1 VWLKRLLGRRSPDTA
16 ATGASEA
23 GRLLAVV
30 GLGNPGPAY
39 ARHRHNAGYM
49 VIAEL
54 ARRHNIAVRERKK
67 QALLGSGMLGG
78 HPVLL
83 AMPQTGMNDSGKS
96 IKALRDFYKLPAER
110 VLLVY
115 DDLDLPF
122 GSVRVRQNG
131 SAGGHHGLESTF
143 AATGTMNYPRV
154 RVGIGRPA
162 TREEVIGFVLS
173 PFHPSEQAAAE
184 AAIAAA
190 ADAVERWIGER
201 AGRDDEEMRR

>member
-1 VWLKRLLGRRSPDTA
+1 MWLKRLLGRRSPGTA
-16 ATGASEA
+16 ATGAGAE

-39 ARHRHNAGYM
+39 AQHRHNAGFM

-54 ARRHNIAVRERKK
+54 ARRHDIAVKERKK
-67 QALLGSGMLGG
+67 QALLGSGVIGG

-83 AMPQTGMNDSGKS
+83 ATPQTGMNDSGKS
-96 IKALRDFYKLPAER
+96 IKALRDFYKLPSER

-143 AATGTMNYPRV
+143 AVTGTMNYPRV
-154 RVGIGRPA
+154 RVGIGRPT

-173 PFHPSEQAAAE
+173 PFHPSEQATAE

-190 ADAVERWIGER
+190 ADAVERWIGTR
-201 AGRDDEEMRR
+201 ADEEKGR

>member
-1 VWLKRLLGRRSPDTA
+1 MWLKRLLGRNSPV
-16 ATGASEA
+16 ATRVALSNGAQP
-23 GRLLAVV
+23 LLVV
-30 GLGNPGPAY
+30 GLGNPGPGY
-39 ARHRHNAGYM
+39 AHHRHNAGFM
-49 VIAEL
+49 VVAEL
-54 ARRHNIAVRERKK
+54 ARRHGIAVKERKK
-67 QALLGSGMLGG
+67 QAVLGSGAIGG
-78 HPVLL
+78 RSVLL

-122 GSVRVRQNG
+122 GHVRMRANG

-162 TREEVIGFVLS
+162 TRGEVIGFVLS
-173 PFHPSEQAAAE
+173 PFHPSEQAEAT

-190 ADAVERWIGER
+190 ADAVEQWIAGE
-201 AGRDDEEMRR
+201 AAIGVSTSQH

>member
-1 VWLKRLLGRRSPDTA
+1 VWLKRLLGRDSPAPAVSD
-16 ATGASEA
+16 ASDPA
-23 GRLLAVV
+23 QLLLIV
-30 GLGNPGPAY
+30 GLGNPGPTY
-39 ARHRHNAGYM
+39 ARHRHNAGFM

-54 ARRHNIAVRERKK
+54 ARRHNIAVKGQKK
-67 QALLGSGMLGG
+67 QALVGG
-78 HPVLL
+78 GVIGDHRVLL

-96 IKALRDFYKLPAER
+96 IKALRDFYKLPSER

-122 GSVRVRQNG
+122 GHVRVRQNG

-162 TREEVIGFVLS
+162 TRDEVIAFVLS
-173 PFHPSEQAAAE
+173 PFHPSELAAAE
-184 AAIAAA
+184 VAIGAA
-190 ADAVERWIGER
+190 ADAVERWVGSGEE
-201 AGRDDEEMRR
+201 GMRG